1 MSQQDIGSENEI
13 KNNIVI
19 DVKSQKEII
28 DHSFKQSFKFMIYTF
43 ILIVPII
50 LIITFALIYSVRF
63 FISS

>member
-28 DHSFKQSFKFMIYTF
+28 DHSFRQSFKFMIYTF